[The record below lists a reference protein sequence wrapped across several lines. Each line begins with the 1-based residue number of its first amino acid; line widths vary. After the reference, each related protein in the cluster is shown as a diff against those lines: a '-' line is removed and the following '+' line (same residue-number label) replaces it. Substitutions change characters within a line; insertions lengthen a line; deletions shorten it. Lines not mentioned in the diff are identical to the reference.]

1 MNHGDS
7 SELCELGVEHGTRK
21 VSTPREGSSAQMA
34 GGRRKRQKTR
44 KDDYFLLQSQ
54 HQMIWYGTEHNPVRL
69 PRHSQQ
75 FSGEK
80 YPLS

>member
-34 GGRRKRQKTR
+34 GGWSKRQKTR
-44 KDDYFLLQSQ
+44 KDDYFFTAIPTSDDL
-54 HQMIWYGTEHNPVRL
+54 VRDRAQ
-69 PRHSQQ
+69 PC
-75 FSGEK
+75 
-80 YPLS
+80 